1 MAPDK
6 PVAAIGSRRE
16 GRERILGLLYESESK
31 GVPLAELIADL
42 QLPLTGYAAQIAGGV
57 GDELDDLDELIARTS
72 HHWSVKRMPAVDRAL
87 LRMATYEL
95 RSRPDIPAGA
105 IISEAVEMASEYST
119 DASSRFVNGVLARLA
134 GELRPDETTTDPEVD
149 SDD

>member
-1 MAPDK
+1 MTPENT
-6 PVAAIGSRRE
+6 VAGVGSRRE

-31 GVPLAELIADL
+31 AIPLADLVGEL
-42 QLPLTGYAAQIAGGV
+42 QLPLTGYAAQIAGGISETL
-57 GDELDDLDELIARTS
+57 DELDELVERTS
-72 HHWSVKRMPAVDRAL
+72 HHWSVERMPAVDRAL
-87 LRMATYEL
+87 LRMATHEL

-134 GELRPDETTTDPEVD
+134 TELRPDEVSPHH
-149 SDD
+149 DD